1 MIETKKL
8 HKPVPHQ
15 LVLSHHVPPQ
25 EAEVVAPSRLEEGV
39 APEQVAKS
47 DGNERHVG
55 TMNRHFSIVKKTFIT
70 LTRNSWLKEF
80 NFS

>member
-47 DGNERHVG
+47 EGMSDMLAR
-55 TMNRHFSIVKKTFIT
+55 
-70 LTRNSWLKEF
+70 
-80 NFS
+80 